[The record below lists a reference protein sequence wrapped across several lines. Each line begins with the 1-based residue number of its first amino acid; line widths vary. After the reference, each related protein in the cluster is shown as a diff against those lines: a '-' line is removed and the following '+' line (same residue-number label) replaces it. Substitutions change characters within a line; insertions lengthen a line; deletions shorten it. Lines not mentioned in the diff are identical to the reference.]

1 MMVKRTLLQIV
12 SAAMLVTVTC
22 SCTALS
28 TEKQPA
34 STAKKLKVGLYI
46 DKGASGC
53 GVYHHASLIAHSP
66 QAELITLMAKDIQ
79 AGKLKELDV
88 LVMPG
93 GGSNKQC
100 TTIGKAH
107 HDKIRDF
114 LRNGGGYVGT
124 CAGMFNVLGCRL
136 QLLPFDRYPGAG
148 GSTSSVTVEVTEE
161 ASKILGIAPGDRVV
175 RYSGGP
181 VVYPTDP
188 AKCEGKGIS
197 LGAFKSSVS
206 RSKKHIDKFMGAP
219 GWIYGTFGK
228 GKVIATSF
236 HPEYEEVNHDMMLA
250 CYYAVAGVKLTPVW
264 PKKNFR
270 PVRVGLLA
278 TGLNGHGP
286 IKTMVDLERHPDI
299 DVHYIMMSEI
309 QKGMLRHLD
318 YLVMPHADGAVVKH
332 YMNLPFP
339 KKALTEF
346 LDNGGVIL
354 AEGNATEAV
363 ADHKNVKKLPKNVDF
378 KKYIKK

>member
-1 MMVKRTLLQIV
+1 MLKRVFMQIF
-12 SAAMLVTVTC
+12 SAATVVVLTC
-22 SCTALS
+22 SCTAVS
-28 TEKQPA
+28 QEKQPA
-34 STAKKLKVGLYI
+34 AENKVRFGLYV
-46 DKGASGC
+46 DHGASGN
-53 GVYHHASLIAHSP
+53 GVFHHASLIAHSP
-66 QAELITLMAKDIQ
+66 QAELVTLMAKDIQ
-79 AGKLKELDV
+79 AGKLKDVDV

-181 VVYPTDP
+181 VVHPTDP

-197 LGAFKSSVS
+197 LGAYKSAVS
-206 RSKKHIDKFMGAP
+206 RSKKHIDKFIGAP

-236 HPEYEEVNHDMMLA
+236 HPEYEDANHDIMLG
-250 CYYAVAGVKLTPVW
+250 CYYAVSGVKLTPVW
-264 PKKNFR
+264 PKKNFH
-270 PVRVGLLA
+270 PLRVGVFG
-278 TGLNGHGP
+278 TGLSGSAP
-286 IKTMVDLERHPDI
+286 IHTMLDLEKTPDI

-309 QKGMLRHLD
+309 RKGLLRHMD
-318 YLVMPHADGAVVKH
+318 YLVMPHGNAAVIKRYVSQPYTGRVFK
-332 YMNLPFP
+332 
-339 KKALTEF
+339 EF
-346 LDNGGVIL
+346 MDRGGVIL
-354 AEGNATEAV
+354 AEGNAA
-363 ADHKNVKKLPKNVDF
+363 AALPDHKNCKKLPEKVDF